1 VELLGILRP
10 LARRPILVLIGAL
23 VAFAA
28 GVLAAGEETK
38 TTGTASARLMLD
50 TARSQLTHDAP
61 TGADT
66 LTWRSV
72 LLAYQAGTRPL
83 TERIA
88 AEVGIR
94 RGELVVVYP
103 DLADPY
109 TPAALPAR
117 AAEMA
122 GEISEKYILTVDI
135 DEIVP
140 IISLAAEAP
149 DRGAAARLAAAAL
162 RALEDAGTTAQP
174 RPGIQGLSAEA
185 MGPVRSKAVVR
196 EPSPLL
202 GPGVAIAL
210 FGIWCAGVALM
221 PRLSSGWD
229 SAPHR
234 PRPV

>member
-10 LARRPILVLIGAL
+10 LARRPILVLIGAV
-23 VAFAA
+23 VALAVGLSAA
-28 GVLAAGEETK
+28 GGETK

-50 TARSQLTHDAP
+50 TANSQLTHQAP
-61 TGADT
+61 PGADT

-88 AEVGIR
+88 AELGIR

-103 DLADPY
+103 DLANPY

-122 GEISEKYILTVDI
+122 AVIPEKYILSVDI

-149 DRGAAARLAAAAL
+149 DRGAAARLVAAAL
-162 RALEDAGTTAQP
+162 RALEHAGTPAQLT
-174 RPGIQGLSAEA
+174 PGIQGLSAEA
-185 MGPVRSKAVVR
+185 MGPVRSKAVVDK
-196 EPSPLL
+196 PNPLL
-202 GPGVAIAL
+202 GVGIAIVL
-210 FGIWCAGVALM
+210 FGVWCAGVALL
-221 PRLSSGWD
+221 PRLSSAWRD
-229 SAPHR
+229 AARR
-234 PRPV
+234 PQPV